1 MTARRIN
8 IGRGGADSHREH
20 PSSRPFRKGRTLD
33 FATVLGLVIAV
44 AALAISAWIGKVD
57 TTIIFAR
64 YEAFLLVFGGTIGAT
79 MISFPM
85 RVFVRGLR
93 EGLRTAFVEP
103 VYHERDVIA
112 TLVSF
117 AEKARREGLL
127 ALENEA
133 AALEDDF
140 MRKGIQ
146 LVIDGRDTDIIRKI
160 LETEVLFVQERN
172 AKAEAVFM
180 TMGGYSPTLG
190 IIGTVLGL
198 IAMLKGLGSLG
209 GSGNVAGQLGV
220 ATAQAFVAT
229 FFGIAL
235 ANLLWLPLGT
245 KIKERAGQQLLMR
258 EIMIEGILSIQAGD
272 NPRLLEEKL
281 HAFLDPEE
289 RETEVEAGGAV
300 GDPELVSA

>member
-1 MTARRIN
+1 M
-8 IGRGGADSHREH
+8 D
-20 PSSRPFRKGRTLD
+20 L
-33 FATVLGLVIAV
+33 ATVIGLVLAVLAIAV
-44 AALAISAWIGKVD
+44 SAYIGDVD
-57 TTIIFAR
+57 VSILFKR
-64 YEAFLLVFGGTIGAT
+64 YEAFILVFGGTLAAT
-79 MISFPM
+79 MISFPLKT
-85 RVFVRGLR
+85 FVRGLR
-93 EGLRTAFVEP
+93 TGFVMSFTEP
-103 VYHERDVIA
+103 QYHEHEVIA
-112 TLVSF
+112 NLVTF

-133 AALEDDF
+133 AELDDEF

-172 AKAEAVFM
+172 AKAEAVLM
-180 TMGGYSPTLG
+180 TMGGFSPTLG

-198 IAMLKGLGSLG
+198 IAMLKGLGDTAG
-209 GSGNVAGQLGV
+209 GNVTGKIGI

-235 ANLLWLPLGT
+235 ANLLWLPLGA
-245 KIKERAGQQLLMR
+245 KVKERNGQLLLVR

-281 HAFLDPEE
+281 HAFLDPAE
-289 RETEVEAGGAV
+289 RETDVEEGGTI
-300 GDPELVSA
+300 GEPSLVST

>member
-1 MTARRIN
+1 M
-8 IGRGGADSHREH
+8 
-20 PSSRPFRKGRTLD
+20 D
-33 FATVLGLVIAV
+33 FATILGLVIAI
-44 AALAISAWIGKVD
+44 AALAISAWIGNVD
-57 TTIIFAR
+57 ARIIFAR
-64 YEAFLLVFGGTIGAT
+64 YEAFLLVFGGTVGAT

-85 RVFVRGLR
+85 RVFWRGLT

-133 AALEDDF
+133 AALEDEF

-172 AKAEAVFM
+172 GKAEAVFT

-198 IAMLKGLGSLG
+198 IAMLKQLGSLSG
-209 GSGNVAGQLGV
+209 TGNVAGQLGV

-235 ANLLWLPLGT
+235 ANLFWLPLAS

-289 RETEVEAGGAV
+289 RETEIEAGGAV
-300 GDPELVSA
+300 GDPEFAGA

>member
-1 MTARRIN
+1 
-8 IGRGGADSHREH
+8 
-20 PSSRPFRKGRTLD
+20 LD
-33 FATVLGLVIAV
+33 FATILGLVIAV
-44 AALAISAWIGKVD
+44 AALAVSAWIGNVD
-57 TTIIFAR
+57 ARIIFAR
-64 YEAFLLVFGGTIGAT
+64 YEAFLLVFGGTVGAT

-85 RVFVRGLR
+85 RVFLRGLR
-93 EGLRTAFVEP
+93 EGLQTAFVEP

-198 IAMLKGLGSLG
+198 IAMLKELGSLG
-209 GSGNVAGQLGV
+209 GSGNVAGQLGI

-235 ANLLWLPLGT
+235 ANLLWLPLAS

-300 GDPELVSA
+300 GDPEFVSA

>member
-1 MTARRIN
+1 
-8 IGRGGADSHREH
+8 
-20 PSSRPFRKGRTLD
+20 LD
-33 FATVLGLVIAV
+33 FATILGLVIAV
-44 AALAISAWIGKVD
+44 AALAVSAWIGNVD
-57 TTIIFAR
+57 ATIIFAR

-79 MISFPM
+79 MVSFPM
-85 RVFVRGLR
+85 RVFLRGLS

-198 IAMLKGLGSLG
+198 IAMLKQLGSLG
-209 GSGNVAGQLGV
+209 GSGNVAGQLGI

-235 ANLLWLPLGT
+235 ANLFWLPLAS

-300 GDPELVSA
+300 GEPEFAGT